1 MDFLARAAGGS
12 RLAFTYVRK
21 DFLEG
26 KDHYDQENLYQRY
39 VLKER
44 IWRFGLDPQNVARS
58 AGVGGQELAAAL
70 LEKALELAQVDV
82 SHRRFLWLSQ
92 NIRSKNFGNS
102 IKISRRLTERGDG
115 VPVTPKR

>member
-1 MDFLARAAGGS
+1 LDFLARAAGGS

-44 IWRFGLDPQNVARS
+44 IWRFGLDPQNVAIFVNSYGWRII
-58 AGVGGQELAAAL
+58 EHPDP
-70 LEKALELAQVDV
+70 LELAE
-82 SHRRFLWLSQ
+82 RY
-92 NIRSKNFGNS
+92 
-102 IKISRRLTERGDG
+102 IKPTSRALACMPVKRLVLAE
-115 VPVTPKR
+115 KI